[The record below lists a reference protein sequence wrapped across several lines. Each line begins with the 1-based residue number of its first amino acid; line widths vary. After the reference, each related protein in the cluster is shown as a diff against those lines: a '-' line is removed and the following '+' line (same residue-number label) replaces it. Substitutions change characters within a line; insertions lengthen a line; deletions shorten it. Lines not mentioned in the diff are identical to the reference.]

1 LNNLLENGNIKDTF
15 VSLKILYY
23 FILLNILGKQVK
35 MATKNVKRGFD
46 PDDEKIFSV
55 ENIAKLKIVQEEIE
69 WLLDRGYK
77 MKQVIEFTGNHYLL
91 SSRAR
96 TALQR
101 TTSSTADYEKRRS
114 TMLPL
119 ECAKEGCLNIDGF
132 NLIITLEVALS
143 GSPIL
148 LGKDGDYRDLAGL
161 RGTYRLIDK
170 TNDALNLIG
179 KTLSEL
185 NVPMVK
191 FYLDSPVSNSGRLKS
206 KILELSEQWGI
217 PVEVELVPN
226 VDTVLAGKERIVT
239 GDSIILDVCKSWFNL
254 SRKIIEDYIQDAWVI
269 DLG

>member
-1 LNNLLENGNIKDTF
+1 M
-15 VSLKILYY
+15 S
-23 FILLNILGKQVK
+23 
-35 MATKNVKRGFD
+35 TKNVRRGYD
-46 PDDEKIFSV
+46 PEDGKIFSD
-55 ENIAKLKIVQEEIE
+55 ENLAKLRIVQEEIQ

-91 SSRAR
+91 PSRVR

-101 TTSSTADYEKRRS
+101 TTSPTADYEKRRS

-119 ECAKEGCLNIDGF
+119 ECAKDGCLNIDGF

-148 LGKDGDYRDLAGL
+148 LGKDGVYRDLAGL

-170 TNDALNLIG
+170 TDAALNLTG
-179 KTLSEL
+179 KTLKDL

-206 KILELSEQWGI
+206 KIFELSEQWGM
-217 PVEVELVPN
+217 PVEVELVSN
-226 VDTVLAGKERIVT
+226 VDTVLAGMERIVT

-254 SRKIIEDYIQDAWVI
+254 SRKIIEDYIQDVWVI

>member
-1 LNNLLENGNIKDTF
+1 M
-15 VSLKILYY
+15 S
-23 FILLNILGKQVK
+23 
-35 MATKNVKRGFD
+35 TKNVRRGYD
-46 PDDEKIFSV
+46 LEDEIIFSD
-55 ENIAKLKIVQEEIE
+55 ENIAKLKIIQEEIQ

-91 SSRAR
+91 PSRAR
-96 TALQR
+96 TSLQR
-101 TTSSTADYEKRRS
+101 TTSSTTYYEKRRS
-114 TMLPL
+114 KMLPL
-119 ECAKEGCLNIDGF
+119 ECAKDRCLNIDGF
-132 NLIITLEVALS
+132 NLIITLEVAMS

-148 LGKDGDYRDLAGL
+148 LGKDGVYRDLAGL

-170 TNDALNLIG
+170 TDAALNLIG
-179 KTLSEL
+179 KALNEL

-206 KILELSEQWGI
+206 KIFELSEQWGI

-226 VDTVLAGKERIVT
+226 VDTVLGGKDRVVT

-254 SRKIIEDYIQDAWVI
+254 SRKIIEDYIKDAWVI

>member
-1 LNNLLENGNIKDTF
+1 MT
-15 VSLKILYY
+15 
-23 FILLNILGKQVK
+23 
-35 MATKNVKRGFD
+35 TKNVKRGYD

-55 ENIAKLKIVQEEIE
+55 ENIAKLKNIQEEIQ

-101 TTSSTADYEKRRS
+101 TTSSSADYEKRKS

-119 ECAKEGCLNIDGF
+119 ECAKDGCLNIDGF

-143 GSPIL
+143 GSPIF
-148 LGKDGDYRDLAGL
+148 LGKDGVLRDLAGL
-161 RGTYRLIDK
+161 KGTYRLIDK
-170 TNDALNLIG
+170 TYIALNLIG
-179 KTLSEL
+179 KILREL

-206 KILELSEQWGI
+206 KILELSEQWGV
-217 PVEVELVPN
+217 PVEVELAHN
-226 VDTVLAGKERIVT
+226 VDVILADKERVVT

-254 SRKIIEDYIQDAWVI
+254 SRKIIQDYIQDAWVI

>member
-1 LNNLLENGNIKDTF
+1 MTAK
-15 VSLKILYY
+15 S
-23 FILLNILGKQVK
+23 
-35 MATKNVKRGFD
+35 VKRGYN
-46 PDDEKIFSV
+46 PDDEKIFSA
-55 ENIAKLKIVQEEIE
+55 ENIARLKIIQEEIQ

-91 SSRAR
+91 SSRER

-101 TTSSTADYEKRRS
+101 TTSSTADYEKRRL

-119 ECAKEGCLNIDGF
+119 ECAKDGCLNIDGF
-132 NLIITLEVALS
+132 NLIITLEVAMS

-148 LGKDGDYRDLAGL
+148 LGKDGVYRDLAGL

-170 TNDALNLIG
+170 TDIALNLTGEI
-179 KTLSEL
+179 LREL
-185 NVPMVK
+185 NVPLAK
-191 FYLDSPVSNSGRLKS
+191 FYLDSPVSNSGRLKTR
-206 KILELSEQWGI
+206 ILELSGQWVL

-226 VDTVLAGKERIVT
+226 VDVVLAGKERVVT

-254 SRKIIEDYIQDAWVI
+254 SAKIIEDYIPDAWII

>member
-1 LNNLLENGNIKDTF
+1 MT
-15 VSLKILYY
+15 
-23 FILLNILGKQVK
+23 
-35 MATKNVKRGFD
+35 TKNVKRGYD

-55 ENIAKLKIVQEEIE
+55 ENIAKLKIIQEEIQ

-77 MKQVIEFTGNHYLL
+77 MKQIIEFTGNHYLL

-101 TTSSTADYEKRRS
+101 TTSSSADYEKRKS

-119 ECAKEGCLNIDGF
+119 ECAKDGCLNIDGF

-143 GSPIL
+143 GSPIF
-148 LGKDGDYRDLAGL
+148 LGKDGVLRDLAGL
-161 RGTYRLIDK
+161 KGTYRLIDK
-170 TNDALNLIG
+170 TYIALNLIG
-179 KTLSEL
+179 KILREL

-191 FYLDSPVSNSGRLKS
+191 FYLDSPVSNSSRLKS
-206 KILELSEQWGI
+206 KILELSEQWGV
-217 PVEVELVPN
+217 PVEVELAHN
-226 VDTVLAGKERIVT
+226 VDVILADKERVVT

-254 SRKIIEDYIQDAWVI
+254 SRKIIQDYIQDARVI